1 MELLITTWS
10 LVAVAAMINYIVWRW
25 PPTVAWLRYAIVGAA
40 GSGIG
45 LLLLMILIAITQ
57 VEAALWGLVIAL
69 LVALAIGGALRL
81 YVIGWRPT
89 LPRLSIPLRMAWPQA
104 RYKRQFASRT
114 TRWTVE
120 DIEP

>member
-10 LVAVAAMINYIVWRW
+10 MVAVAAMINYIVWRW
-25 PPTVAWLRYAIVGAA
+25 PPRVEWLRLAIAGAA

-57 VEAALWGLVIAL
+57 VEAALWGLIIAL
-69 LVALAIGGALRL
+69 LVALAIGGVLRL

-89 LPRLSIPLRMAWPQA
+89 MPRLPLRMAWPQS
-104 RYKRQFASRT
+104 RYRRQYASRT